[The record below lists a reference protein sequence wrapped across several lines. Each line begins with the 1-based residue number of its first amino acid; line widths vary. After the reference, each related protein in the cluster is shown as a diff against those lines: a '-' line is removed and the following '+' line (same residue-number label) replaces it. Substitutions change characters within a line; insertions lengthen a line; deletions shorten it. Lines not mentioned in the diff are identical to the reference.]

1 MSCRNIML
9 GDLLHKGQIS
19 IQTGPFGTQLK
30 ASDYTKQGTPVIN
43 VRNIGYGSLRP
54 DKLEYVPDSVCNRL
68 DKHLLQKNDIVF
80 GRKGAVDRHLLV
92 RESEAGW
99 MQGSDCIRLR
109 FLSEEILPEF
119 ISYGLLLEKHK
130 AWILTQCSNKSTM
143 ASLNQDVICR
153 IFLNIPDTPIQHQ
166 IVQILSAYDDL
177 IENNRRRIQLLEES
191 ARLLYREWF
200 VHLRFPGHEHVKIVD
215 GVPEGWEK
223 KLISE
228 VCETVGG
235 GTPST
240 QKAEYWID
248 GDIPWVVPTD
258 ITRSKSLALL
268 DTEKKITDSGLRNSS
283 AKMVPP
289 YTILMTSRASVG
301 FFALT
306 EKEVC
311 TNQGFINVIPHVE
324 ESRMYI
330 LHNLMYRVDEIR
342 SHAGGSTYKEIN
354 KTRFR
359 ALSIIIPT
367 ELLLKEFSDA
377 SYLIFK
383 QVQALEQQNRKL
395 HQARDLLLPRLM
407 NGEITV

>member
-1 MSCRNIML
+1 MSWREMKL
-9 GDLLHKGQIS
+9 GDVLTLKRGYDLPTSQRKDGAIPVVS
-19 IQTGPFGTQLK
+19 SSGITGSHNTSKVAGPGVVTGRYGTLGEVFYIENDFWPLNTALYVQDFKENNRRFIAYFLRSVLRNV
-30 ASDYTKQGTPVIN
+30 ASDKAAVPGVN
-43 VRNIGYGSLRP
+43 RNDLHAKDILF
-54 DKLEYVPDSVCNRL
+54 PDSKTQNRIT
-68 DKHLLQKNDIVF
+68 D
-80 GRKGAVDRHLLV
+80 
-92 RESEAGW
+92 
-99 MQGSDCIRLR
+99 
-109 FLSEEILPEF
+109 
-119 ISYGLLLEKHK
+119 
-130 AWILTQCSNKSTM
+130 
-143 ASLNQDVICR
+143 
-153 IFLNIPDTPIQHQ
+153 
-166 IVQILSAYDDL
+166 ILSTYDDL
-177 IENNRRRIQLLEES
+177 IENNRRRIKLLEES